1 LVATQITGIIS
12 NDAIQ
17 GSYVSYDSDGQEDKG
32 EITGTRI
39 SPDVSGYTP
48 AEVTST
54 PVSAS
59 AVVQQPQTVQQ
70 TQPTTEQQN
79 QAGKRKVQDI
89 NELAKGI
96 NPNILPSSY
105 PL

>member
-1 LVATQITGIIS
+1 
-12 NDAIQ
+12 
-17 GSYVSYDSDGQEDKG
+17 VSYDSNGKEDKG
-32 EITGTRI
+32 EIAGIRI

-48 AEVTST
+48 AEVKAAPS
-54 PVSAS
+54 SAP
-59 AVVQQPQTVQQ
+59 AAIQQPQTIQQ
-70 TQPTTEQQN
+70 TQPATEQQN

-96 NPNILPSSY
+96 NPNILPWSY